1 MPSFFPPFLI
11 YNKKMG
17 LKQKTM
23 GLKQKMGLTSTISAG
38 FHQNKK
44 QWRWRRTERRR
55 PPCGHR
61 TTPGSST
68 LTSSAGRAT
77 SPTGPCLVVA

>member
-1 MPSFFPPFLI
+1 LI

-44 QWRWRRTERRR
+44 QWR
-55 PPCGHR
+55 
-61 TTPGSST
+61 
-68 LTSSAGRAT
+68 
-77 SPTGPCLVVA
+77 